1 MYVIYRNILIL
12 ISAALLY
19 MPVSYAAENSRI
31 EDFSTRKERNF
42 INDGNKLFKER
53 KYEKALECYEMA
65 LTENALSEAAMYN
78 RALTMYQL
86 GKSAGTPPKDNKLI
100 QDADSIFRKLGEN
113 VNNTTIKERSFYNA
127 GNLAFE
133 SEAYDKSVA
142 AYKKALKVNP

>member
-86 GKSAGTPPKDNKLI
+86 GKSAGTPPKDNKI
-100 QDADSIFRKLGEN
+100 GRAH
-113 VNNTTIKERSFYNA
+113 V
-127 GNLAFE
+127 
-133 SEAYDKSVA
+133 
-142 AYKKALKVNP
+142 